1 MSLADWLLAGRDPEQ
16 ALGRATAVLG
26 PLLDGHDDLV
36 DFLVLHLAR
45 DLDVG
50 RTARELNLHPNTVR
64 HRVKRVEDL
73 LGRSLRSPRDVTDLH
88 LALEVLAERPTS

>member
-1 MSLADWLLAGRDPEQ
+1 
-16 ALGRATAVLG
+16 RATAVLA

-73 LGRSLRSPRDVTDLH
+73 LGRSLRSPRDVTDVH
-88 LALEVLAERPTS
+88 LALEVLAEHPTS